1 MRIRVCRSGDQECF
15 VKKHSICPCVLLFP
29 SSAEFLRKYHIKCA
43 PLHAEC
49 TVVLFY
55 QLCSGSRDRALPEG
69 LHSLFGADIN
79 IYPLIK
85 HGV

>member
-43 PLHAEC
+43 PLHAEF
-49 TVVLFY
+49 TVVPFLSAMLRE
-55 QLCSGSRDRALPEG
+55 QGQGSSRRAPFTIWSEYKYI
-69 LHSLFGADIN
+69 SIN
-79 IYPLIK
+79 
-85 HGV
+85 